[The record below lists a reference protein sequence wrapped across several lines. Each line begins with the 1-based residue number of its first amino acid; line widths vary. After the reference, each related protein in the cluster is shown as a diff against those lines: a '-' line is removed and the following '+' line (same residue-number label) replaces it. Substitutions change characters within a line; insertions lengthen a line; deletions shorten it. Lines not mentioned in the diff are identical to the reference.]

1 MTEKKEA
8 KHCDIAP
15 FNILFQDLFTIPLS
29 RYTIQFFNEYLPA
42 SSHSFSMILTPEV
55 AKHWSHPGSHLQ
67 TFNSHILHSP
77 HYDRHNWL
85 NNQREISWNNWRKD
99 KALLKILLFPNT
111 PILEGTLI
119 KKRLY
124 KNLMRKLSNFS

>member
-1 MTEKKEA
+1 MWHST
-8 KHCDIAP
+8 
-15 FNILFQDLFTIPLS
+15 FQHFVSGFIYHTPQQIYNSVFQWIFACQLSFLQHDTHTRGCQTLVSPWFTPTDLRL
-29 RYTIQFFNEYLPA
+29 R
-42 SSHSFSMILTPEV
+42 
-55 AKHWSHPGSHLQ
+55 
-67 TFNSHILHSP
+67 HILHSP

-99 KALLKILLFPNT
+99 KALLKILLFPDT